1 MWVDDQFEIE
11 TLALKVPRSS
21 SSPSPDRTD
30 GDILFRRRRANISE
44 VSQSGGSTMQND
56 QFEIETLD
64 TEGTAIVVQSKS
76 W

>member
-1 MWVDDQFEIE
+1 MGRSIPEE
-11 TLALKVPRSS
+11 TQ
-21 SSPSPDRTD
+21 T
-30 GDILFRRRRANISE
+30 
-44 VSQSGGSTMQND
+44 GGNGMQND